1 MKSKILLLVCFIL
14 CKGITI
20 GQAQQPEKIEWD
32 IKNKAQTESTVYTE
46 KVLIKLIGEID
57 SFNLSINQES
67 YTIKNEFTIER
78 QDSDKAKITYTDN
91 GSEESKLEDMDNGKL
106 VLKDSNFVNK
116 LTLTFSNDH
125 NPNTNPNPDTGSILS
140 GVTLFKKIVNDTISC
155 DSMKTCNALLILDG
169 ASFVSNVSRLYR
181 KNKDGNCITS
191 SCWGCKHTLK
201 VGDMLKVYIE
211 NFNAYLYDIEF
222 SNQFM
227 NVDNGEIGKKENGK
241 TTESIPMRG
250 DIQSTIKK
258 YAKASKELKNFLD
271 LMMMNRNPDSKL
283 LIEQKKQIYNNVY
296 QVLKIDPGLNLES
309 LYKDLKKVEQT
320 QLKADYDQARN
331 LHVLFYQV
339 MNLSYTHEITVIP
352 IQIRSYDHLSL
363 TIKIRDKKDKSL
375 IREQE
380 YIIPIRGGW
389 KYDQSYGAVLHK
401 INDQQYSLRDS
412 LENGTVTH
420 RFIMEEE
427 KNNLSFGFST
437 LQHMTYRLT
446 GQFSFG
452 PQIGISADLFPSTD
466 LRYLFGSGISFR
478 DERFKLHLNGGLIF
492 GKYKSVD
499 NINKLVATTVLP
511 TFTDKFTTSFY
522 LGMSFNIKFDLKNE
536 QTATTEVK
544 TAK

>member
-1 MKSKILLLVCFIL
+1 MKKGIVVFVFFIL
-14 CKGITI
+14 GKSISI
-20 GQAQQPEKIEWD
+20 GQANEMKLDWDIGNKKSLEETVQTKKVEVKLVGQIETVHFIYKNKDHKILDLFKIEL
-32 IKNKAQTESTVYTE
+32 IE
-46 KVLIKLIGEID
+46 K
-57 SFNLSINQES
+57 
-67 YTIKNEFTIER
+67 
-78 QDSDKAKITYTDN
+78 DKAIISFDSNGVPASFEANLNN
-91 GSEESKLEDMDNGKL
+91 GS
-106 VLKDSNFVNK
+106 
-116 LTLTFSNDH
+116 LTLGGADPDEDPTLTLKF
-125 NPNTNPNPDTGSILS
+125 NTGHDPDYDSSSILS
-140 GVTLFKKIVNDTISC
+140 GVTLFKKIVNDQNPC

-181 KNKDGNCITS
+181 KNKDRKCIES

-227 NVDNGEIGKKENGK
+227 DVNYGEIGKIENGK
-241 TTESIPMRG
+241 TTETIPMGG

-283 LIEQKKQIYNNVY
+283 LIEQKKQIYHNVY
-296 QVLKIDPGLNLES
+296 QVLKIDPGLNVES
-309 LYKDLKKVEQT
+309 LYKELKKEEQT
-320 QLKADYDQARN
+320 QLKSDYDQARN

-389 KYDQSYGAVLHK
+389 KYDQSYGVVLHK

-412 LENGTVTH
+412 IENGTLMGRV
-420 RFIMEEE
+420 IMEEE
-427 KNNLSFGFST
+427 RNNLSFGFST

-452 PQIGISADLFPSTD
+452 PHIGISADLFPSTD

-499 NINKLVATTVLP
+499 NINKLVATTDLP
-511 TFTDKFTTSFY
+511 TFTDKFTTSYY